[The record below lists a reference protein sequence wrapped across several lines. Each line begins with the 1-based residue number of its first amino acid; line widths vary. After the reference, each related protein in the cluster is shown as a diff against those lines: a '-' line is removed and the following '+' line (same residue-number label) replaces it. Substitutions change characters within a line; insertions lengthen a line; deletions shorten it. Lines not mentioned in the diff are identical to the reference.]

1 MATPRV
7 AVDLLAL
14 PEAAASCLY
23 GLFDIFSFAG
33 VLWSQIMG
41 EGECEPLMDV
51 RIVAAEARPFRCVG
65 GVPVEPQAGFADGP
79 ARSVLI
85 IPDLLVPLD
94 RPLPERFRP
103 EADWVRRSF
112 EGGTIVC
119 SVCTG
124 TLLLA
129 ATGLLDG
136 EEATSHWGFVEPIRR
151 FYPAVRLRP
160 ERILVPAGDGH
171 RLVTAGGSASWND
184 LALYLIARF
193 CGERHAVQTAK
204 VLLISGHQEGQLP
217 YAAMARGRQ
226 YADPAIA
233 PAQSWIAENYARPNP
248 VAGMLACTGLP
259 ERTFKRRFK
268 AATGF
273 TPLEYAQTL
282 RLEEA
287 KQLLE
292 ATDAGI
298 DSVGLAV
305 GYEDPAF
312 FRALFKRKTGLTP
325 SQYRRKFASLR
336 LPPVADTRR
345 EPVPAG

>member
-7 AVDLLAL
+7 TIDLLAM
-14 PEAAASCLY
+14 PEAASSCLY

-41 EGECEPLMDV
+41 EGACEPLMDV
-51 RIVAAEARPFRCVG
+51 RIVAAEKRPFHCLG
-65 GVPVEPQAGFADGP
+65 GVPVEPQAGFADGLSR
-79 ARSVLI
+79 AVLVV
-85 IPDLLVPLD
+85 PDILVPLD
-94 RPLPERFRP
+94 QPLPERLRP
-103 EADWVRRSF
+103 EVEWVRRSY
-112 EGGTIVC
+112 ENGAIVC

-124 TLLLA
+124 TLMLA

-136 EEATSHWGFVEPIRR
+136 EEATSHWGFIEPIRR
-151 FYPAVRLRP
+151 FYPAVKLRP

-217 YAAMARGRQ
+217 YAAMARSRQ

-233 PAQSWIAENYARPNP
+233 AAQSWIAENYARPNP

-287 KQLLE
+287 KQALE
-292 ATDAGI
+292 STDACI
-298 DSVGLAV
+298 DQVGLSV

-312 FRALFKRKTGLTP
+312 FRSLFKRKTGLTP
-325 SQYRRKFASLR
+325 SQYRRKFAGLR
-336 LPPVADTRR
+336 PPPVPLPRR
-345 EPVPAG
+345 EVVPAG